1 MISEFKKIQKNP
13 LTRFCC
19 HLQSPHM
26 SLNLKSA
33 EQIAQ
38 LKLEIAKLEQSAI
51 QELLD
56 RRSDLKKSLAAV
68 EKEIAIAQDQL
79 NPSKRRKMGKLTK
92 KPDPT
97 AYGKSVP
104 LEELKEKL
112 SFAPNKTVNIR
123 KEGFNA
129 LSIRNLAKANPQLLR
144 IGGKGPW
151 PTVTLI

>member
-1 MISEFKKIQKNP
+1 MN
-13 LTRFCC
+13 
-19 HLQSPHM
+19 
-26 SLNLKSA
+26 LNSKSA

-56 RRSDLKKSLAAV
+56 QRAALKKDLAAV
-68 EKEIAIAQDQL
+68 EKEISLAQDQL
-79 NPSKRRKMGKLTK
+79 NPSKRRKIGKK
-92 KPDPT
+92 ADPT
-97 AYGKSVP
+97 AFGKSVP
-104 LEELKEKL
+104 LEELKQKL
-112 SFAPNKTVNIR
+112 SFAPDKTVNIR